1 MNVNVNVNVNG
12 AAAVN
17 DGELRAAAP
26 ALDGLESVRS
36 SISVR
41 CQ

>member
-17 DGELRAAAP
+17 DGELCAAAQT
-26 ALDGLESVRS
+26 LDGLESVRS